1 MRRSIYKLTI
11 LRKEH
16 LNHEK
21 IIRNKRTTV
30 VSYIKKSARRFL
42 ATWIQV
48 IFATKKHFEVHSAV
62 FLWENNKFK

>member
-1 MRRSIYKLTI
+1 MLEYVTKTLRKAIMRRSIYKLTI

-42 ATWIQV
+42 AT
-48 IFATKKHFEVHSAV
+48 
-62 FLWENNKFK
+62 